1 MRREKQKLK
10 LLPWKVWEIWKGFT
24 RNKTH
29 QPTKGSHVAAMRA
42 TPPWSNQCG
51 SRTPSTPTKKKKKNS
66 YSFYHPK
73 YGRPRNRGAA
83 DDPDYTFVYRTKQWR
98 GWSWRPSNQW
108 RSSGQNRLVGP
119 QSLMRRYKAMMNL
132 YTVGE
137 ITHHQCSMK
146 TLLIRE

>member
-10 LLPWKVWEIWKGFT
+10 LLPWKVWKSKKASLETRPINQPKGDT
-24 RNKTH
+24 W
-29 QPTKGSHVAAMRA
+29 P
-42 TPPWSNQCG
+42 QCVPRHHG
-51 SRTPSTPTKKKKKNS
+51 AINVGVEPQAPQQKKKKNS
-66 YSFYHPK
+66 YSFDHPK
-73 YGRPRNRGAA
+73 YGRSRNRGAA
-83 DDPDYTFVYRTKQWR
+83 DDPDYTFVYKTKQWR

-108 RSSGQNRLVGP
+108 TSSVQNRLVGP

-132 YTVGE
+132 YTVGK